1 MASIFLTGLSLALSA
16 VGTMASASA
25 ARRQADAERTAA
37 DYNAMMME
45 RRANEERAVGTR
57 KAAEKRRELEYAQ
70 SRLQSRAAASG
81 GSASDPGTIS
91 LAADIEQ
98 QGEYNALTAIYTGES
113 TARNYETQAG
123 LTRYVGES
131 RARALED
138 KAKGTLIEGF
148 GGLAGKLGSYA
159 LKFG

>member
-1 MASIFLTGLSLALSA
+1 MAAIFPIVSLALTA
-16 VGTMASASA
+16 FGTLAGAAA
-25 ARRQADAERTAA
+25 ARRQAEAERVAA
-37 DYNAMMME
+37 DYNAQMLE
-45 RRANEERAVGTR
+45 RKANEERAVGTR
-57 KAAEKRRELEYAQ
+57 KSAEKRRELEYAQ

-98 QGEYNALTAIYTGES
+98 QGTYNAMATMAAYTGTAI
-113 TARNYETQAG
+113 NYENQAS
-123 LTRYVGES
+123 LTRYMGDM
-131 RARALED
+131 RAQALED

-148 GGLAGKLGSYA
+148 GGLASKLGSYA